1 LLGHEGFVLQPSR
14 HPMIGGNNMIRGF
27 KRASSY
33 GRAMVGAATSIL
45 IDAVGEVFGQHR
57 ASVG

>member
-1 LLGHEGFVLQPSR
+1 
-14 HPMIGGNNMIRGF
+14 MIGGNNMIRGF

-45 IDAVGEVFGQHR
+45 IDVVGEVFGQHR